1 MAIELKGTHGAA
13 IVHTD
18 DIEPEAI
25 RQIIQLLDQSW
36 AEGSNVHIM
45 PDCHSAKGCV
55 IGYTARLTGKVVPNL
70 IGVDIGCGV
79 RAWNLGQRSLSA
91 ADFERLDGF
100 VRDRI
105 PCGMG
110 GIHSRPVAACDADV
124 EPVCRRT
131 GTRKRPDYI
140 GYVRRSVGTLGGGN
154 HFIEIDLDDTGCG
167 WLVIHSG
174 SRNFGSRVAEYHQG
188 VAGRNAKGKLTGLEY
203 LEGDECREYLD
214 DMKVAQRYASLN
226 RATMGRIILGDFF
239 GLDADVLASIESV
252 HNCISFEDGI
262 VRKGAISAR
271 AGERVI
277 IPLNMAEGIV
287 VGTGKGNPEWNRS
300 APHGAGR
307 RLSRT
312 AAKATISLE
321 EFERAI
327 RERGVWT
334 STANRTT
341 LDEAPQAYKDSDT
354 IVGYLAD
361 TVDIE
366 VRMKPVYNFK
376 AAE

>member
-1 MAIELKGTHGAA
+1 MKLRGTHGTA

-18 DIEPEAI
+18 DIESEAT
-25 RQIIQLLDQSW
+25 RQIIQVLDQSW
-36 AEGSNVHIM
+36 ADGSNVRIM
-45 PDCHSAKGCV
+45 PDCHSGKGCV
-55 IGYTARLTGKVVPNL
+55 IGYTARLGGRVVPNL

-79 RAWNLGQRSLSA
+79 RAWNLGRRPLSA
-91 ADFERLDGF
+91 RDFEALDAF
-100 VRDRI
+100 IKNRI

-110 GIHSRPVAACDADV
+110 GVHAEPVSPCGADV
-124 EPVCRRT
+124 EHISRRT
-131 GTRKRPDYI
+131 GSRKRPDYL

-154 HFIEIDLDDTGCG
+154 HFIEVDLDDGGCA
-167 WLVIHSG
+167 WLVVHSG
-174 SRNFGSRVAEYHQG
+174 SRNFGSRVAEHHQEIARRATRG
-188 VAGRNAKGKLTGLEY
+188 APSGLEY
-203 LEGDECREYLD
+203 LEGDARQAYLD
-214 DMKVAQRYASLN
+214 DMEVAQRYASRN

-239 GLDADVLASIESV
+239 GMDADALASIESV
-252 HNCISFEDGI
+252 HNYISFEDGI
-262 VRKGAISAR
+262 VRKGAISANT
-271 AGERVI
+271 GEKVI
-277 IPLNMAEGIV
+277 IPLNMADGIV
-287 VGTGKGNPEWNRS
+287 VGTGKGNPEWNSS

-312 AAKATISLE
+312 AAKATIPLE
-321 EFERAI
+321 EFERVMK
-327 RERGVWT
+327 ESGVWT

-354 IVGYLAD
+354 IIRYLAD

>member
-1 MAIELKGTHGAA
+1 MAIELKGAHGTA
-13 IVHTD
+13 IVYAD
-18 DIEPEAI
+18 EIEPGAI
-25 RQIIQLLDQSW
+25 AQVVNLLDQSW
-36 AEGSNVHIM
+36 AGEANVRIM
-45 PDCHSAKGCV
+45 PDCHSGKGCV

-79 RAWNLGQRSLSA
+79 RAWNLGRRSLSA
-91 ADFERLDGF
+91 RDFEELDAF
-100 VRDRI
+100 IKNRI
-105 PCGMG
+105 PSGMG
-110 GIHSRPVAACDADV
+110 ATHSRPVAACDADV

-131 GTRKRPDYI
+131 GNRKRPDYL
-140 GYVRRSVGTLGGGN
+140 GYVRRSIGTLGGGN
-154 HFIEIDLDDTGCG
+154 HFIEIDLDDGGCA
-167 WLVIHSG
+167 WLVVHSG
-174 SRNFGSRVAEYHQG
+174 SRNFGSRVAEYHQNI
-188 VAGRNAKGKLTGLEY
+188 ARRSAKGKPAGLEY
-203 LEGDECREYLD
+203 LESDGCRDYLE

-226 RATMGRIILGDFF
+226 RATMGRIILGNFF
-239 GLDADVLASIESV
+239 GLDAGVLASIESV

-271 AGERVI
+271 AGEKVI

-287 VGTGKGNPEWNRS
+287 VGTGKGNPEWNCS

-312 AAKATISLE
+312 AAKATISLA
-321 EFERAI
+321 EFERQM

-341 LDEAPQAYKDSDT
+341 LDEAPQAYKDPDM
-354 IVGYLAD
+354 IVGYLAA
-361 TVDIE
+361 TVDVE

>member
-1 MAIELKGTHGAA
+1 MAIKLMGACGTA
-13 IVHTD
+13 IIHADV
-18 DIEPEAI
+18 IEQEAI
-25 RQIIQLLDQSW
+25 RQVIELLDQAW
-36 AEGSNVHIM
+36 AEGSNVRIM
-45 PDCHSAKGCV
+45 PDCHSGKGCV
-55 IGYTARLTGKVVPNL
+55 IGYTARLGDKVVPNL

-79 RAWNLGQRSLSA
+79 RAWNLGPRSLSA
-91 ADFERLDGF
+91 VDFERLDAF

-110 GIHSRPVAACDADV
+110 GIHPQPVAACDADV
-124 EPVCRRT
+124 DSICQRT
-131 GTRKRPDYI
+131 RNRKRKDFT

-154 HFIEIDLDDTGCG
+154 HFIEIDLDDTGRG

-174 SRNFGSRVAEYHQG
+174 SRNFGSRIAEYHQG
-188 VAGRNAKGKLTGLEY
+188 VAGRNVIGRPTGLEY
-203 LEGDECREYLD
+203 LEGDARQEYLD
-214 DMKVAQRYASLN
+214 DMKAAQRYASLN
-226 RATMGRIILGDFF
+226 RAAMGRIILGDFF
-239 GLDADVLASIESV
+239 GLDAGAVASIESV
-252 HNCISFEDGI
+252 HNFISFEDGI
-262 VRKGAISAR
+262 VRKGAISAK
-271 AGERVI
+271 AGEKVI
-277 IPLNMAEGIV
+277 IPLNMADGIV
-287 VGTGKGNPEWNRS
+287 VGTGRGNPEWNCS

-321 EFERAI
+321 EFERVMK
-327 RERGVWT
+327 ENGVWT

-354 IVGYLAD
+354 IVGSLAD

-376 AAE
+376 AAQ

>member
-1 MAIELKGTHGAA
+1 MELRGTHGTA
-13 IVHTD
+13 IVHTS

-25 RQIIQLLDQSW
+25 AQIVNLLDQPW
-36 AEGSNVHIM
+36 AGEANVRIM
-45 PDCHSAKGCV
+45 PDCHSGKGCV
-55 IGYTARLTGKVVPNL
+55 IGYTARLGGRVVPNL

-79 RAWNLGQRSLSA
+79 RAWNLGRRPLSTR
-91 ADFERLDGF
+91 DFEELDAF
-100 VRDRI
+100 IRSRI

-110 GIHSRPVAACDADV
+110 GVHTEPVARCDADV
-124 EPVCRRT
+124 EHVSRRT
-131 GTRKRPDYI
+131 GNRKRSDYV
-140 GYVRRSVGTLGGGN
+140 GYTRRSVGTLGGGN
-154 HFIEIDLDDTGCG
+154 HFIEIDLDDGECA
-167 WLVIHSG
+167 WLAVHSG
-174 SRNFGSRVAEYHQG
+174 SRNFGSRVVGHHQEIARRTARG
-188 VAGRNAKGKLTGLEY
+188 APSGLEY
-203 LEGDECREYLD
+203 LEGDARQAYLD

-239 GLDADVLASIESV
+239 GLDPDALASIESV
-252 HNCISFEDGI
+252 HNHISFEDGI
-262 VRKGAISAR
+262 VRKGAISAN
-271 AGERVI
+271 AGEKVI

-287 VGTGKGNPEWNRS
+287 VGTGKGNPEWNCS

-312 AAKATISLE
+312 AAKATIPLE
-321 EFERAI
+321 EFERVM

-341 LDEAPQAYKDSDT
+341 LDEAPQAYKDPDS

-361 TVDIE
+361 TADIE
-366 VRMKPVYNFK
+366 VRMRPLYNFK